1 MEQQSV
7 ITSEPTVEEIF
18 PKVEEYL
25 RNYIR
30 LVSISKGIENMEGIN
45 VCCNDE
51 ERAFLQDMA
60 KHLKRAVPQVSI
72 KDICIAII
80 YSYYLLNLIDNTDF
94 LKHRSYNSGYA
105 DNAEHVKGLVNGITY
120 QDIMLDGKNL
130 SSTIRRYMFG
140 MFDMKQHGAKGRR
153 SKSYK
158 KNKKDKGI
166 NYKKSKRRNI
176 KSRRIRN
183 KNKK

>member
-30 LVSISKGIENMEGIN
+30 LVTLSIGIQNMEGIN

-51 ERAFLQDMA
+51 ERDFLQDMA

-80 YSYYLLNLIDNTDF
+80 YSYYILNLNDNTDF
-94 LKHRSYNSGYA
+94 LTRNSYNNGYA
-105 DNAEHVKGLVNGITY
+105 NNAEHVKILVNGITY

-130 SSTIRRYMFG
+130 SSAIRRHIFG
-140 MFDMKQHGAKGRR
+140 MKQHGAKGRR

-158 KNKKDKGI
+158 KNKKGKGI
-166 NYKKSKRRNI
+166 NYKKSKTY
-176 KSRRIRN
+176 KKRRIRN

>member
-60 KHLKRAVPQVSI
+60 KHLKRAVLPEISI

-80 YSYYLLNLIDNTDF
+80 YSYYLLNLIDNIDF
-94 LKHRSYNSGYA
+94 LKPRSFSGYA
-105 DNAEHVKGLVNGITY
+105 DNAEHVRGLVIGIVY
-120 QDIMLDGKNL
+120 QDIMLDGKSL

-140 MFDMKQHGAKGRR
+140 MFGMKQHGAKGKK

-158 KNKKDKGI
+158 KNKKNKGI
-166 NYKKSKRRNI
+166 NYKKSKRR
-176 KSRRIRN
+176 RIRN
-183 KNKK
+183 KK